1 MFEEK
6 PAPVALATGAG
17 RGLGRAVAEALTRSG
32 MRVVVNDIGVALD
45 GAPEGAD
52 PASEVVAAI
61 RDGGGEAIG
70 DHHSVTGPSGGVT
83 MVESALA
90 PIDTSAEFVT
100 WDPV

>member
-32 MRVVVNDIGVALD
+32 MRVMVNDIGVAGR
-45 GAPEGAD
+45 GARGID
-52 PASEVVAAI
+52 PASEVIAAI